1 MILQIIEI
9 MKDEIGGKLMAEFAT
24 LQPKTYSYLVND
36 NEENKKGKST
46 KKMT

>member
-9 MKDEIGGKLMAEFAT
+9 MKDEIGGKLTT